1 MLLDLTSD
9 LHTHR
14 SVHSCICHTLNTPI
28 TPAPMRKRE
37 RGDDSL
43 WEPRHIPLAPSPAD
57 SRGTGEIIPTFT
69 ALLPAR
75 ASNFS
80 SC

>member
-1 MLLDLTSD
+1 MLVDLISD

-14 SVHSCICHTLNTPI
+14 PVHSSICHTINILT

-37 RGDDSL
+37 RGDDSM
-43 WEPRHIPLAPSPAD
+43 WEPQHIRLAPSPAD
-57 SRGTGEIIPTFT
+57 SPGTGEIIPTFT
-69 ALLPAR
+69 APLPAR
-75 ASNFS
+75 ANNFS